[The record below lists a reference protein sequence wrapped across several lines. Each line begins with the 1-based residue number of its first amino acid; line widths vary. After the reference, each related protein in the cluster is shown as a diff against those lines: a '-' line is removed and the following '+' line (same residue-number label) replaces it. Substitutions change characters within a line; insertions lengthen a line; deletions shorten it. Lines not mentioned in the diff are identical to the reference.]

1 VEPHTSDHIVV
12 RGLRKT
18 FSTPIGDIHALTDIH
33 LQVRRG
39 EILTLLG
46 PSGCGK
52 STLLAI
58 MGGML
63 PADQG
68 EVLID
73 GEVCTGPDPKKV
85 AMVFQDPGLFPWRT
99 ALENVEFGLEI
110 QGAPKTRRNE
120 VARKL
125 LEPLGLK
132 GFEHRYPRQLSGGMK
147 QRVAIARA
155 LALDSEILL
164 MDEPFAALD
173 EQTRLHMADW
183 LLKVWAGARKTIVFV
198 THSIQEAIAISHR
211 IAVMT
216 ARPGRI
222 KGIFDDPLPHPRDLT
237 SREANDLRAVLWD
250 QVREESLKAMESA
263 G

>member
-1 VEPHTSDHIVV
+1 M

-18 FSTPIGDIHALTDIH
+18 FPAPIGDIHALEDIQ
-33 LQVRRG
+33 LTVRHG
-39 EILTLLG
+39 EILTILG

-52 STLLAI
+52 STLLSI
-58 MGGML
+58 MGGMVA
-63 PADQG
+63 ADQG
-68 EVLID
+68 QVLID
-73 GEVCTGPDPKKV
+73 GEVCNRPNPRKV

-99 ALENVEFGLEI
+99 AAKNVEFGLEL
-110 QGAPKTRRNE
+110 QGVSRTQREDIARN
-120 VARKL
+120 L

-132 GFEHRYPRQLSGGMK
+132 GFEDRYPRQLSGGMK

-173 EQTRLHMADW
+173 EQTRLHMAEW
-183 LLKVWAGARKTIVFV
+183 LLKVWAVRQKTIVFV

-222 KGIFDDPLPHPRDLT
+222 KGIFDDPLPHPREL
-237 SREANDLRAVLWD
+237 SSPEANSLRALLWD
-250 QVREESLKAMESA
+250 QVREESLKAMESTP
-263 G
+263 